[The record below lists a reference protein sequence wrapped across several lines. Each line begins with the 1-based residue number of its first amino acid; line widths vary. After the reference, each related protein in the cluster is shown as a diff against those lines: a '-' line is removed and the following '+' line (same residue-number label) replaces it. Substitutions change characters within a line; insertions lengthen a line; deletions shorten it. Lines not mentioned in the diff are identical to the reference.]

1 MAKLGLVIVLN
12 VTVDP
17 LHLNVIMHILH
28 TVLYTLPEVLT
39 RRIRLLIKSFFL
51 LVIISFILLTLM
63 CDLGMIL

>member
-1 MAKLGLVIVLN
+1 MQL
-12 VTVDP
+12 VDP
-17 LHLNVIMHILH
+17 LHPNIIMHILH

-51 LVIISFILLTLM
+51 LVIISFILMTLM